1 MTTTYTRT
9 DLWTGGS
16 GTSAITRDS
25 YQSFLAGMYEMGN
38 FRTNGLATWTRREEG
53 AVTWYTAL
61 WFYADTDDTHS
72 GYTADTSIAMVYLK
86 EELLCDCCEHET
98 DND

>member
-38 FRTNGLATWTRREEG
+38 FRTNGLATWTRCEEG
-53 AVTWYTAL
+53 TATWYTAL
-61 WFYADTDDTHS
+61 WFYADT
-72 GYTADTSIAMVYLK
+72 GYTADVSVAMVYLK
-86 EELLCDCCEHET
+86 EAFLCDCCEHEP